1 MELPAGLPLAQDLLG
16 ERPLSFF
23 GLTAR
28 QRYGRLRGE
37 NDTRDE
43 WIAREN
49 MEFKSLETGE
59 SGSPDS
65 LFQMPSHSSSLVR
78 GEVVT

>member
-1 MELPAGLPLAQDLLG
+1 MELPAGLPLVQDLLG
-16 ERPLSFF
+16 ERPLL
-23 GLTAR
+23 GLIAR

-43 WIAREN
+43 WIARLN
-49 MEFKSLETGE
+49 MEFKSLQTAE
-59 SGSPDS
+59 SGSPDN
-65 LFQMPSHSSSLVR
+65 LLQMASHSSSLLR

>member
-1 MELPAGLPLAQDLLG
+1 MAQDLLG

-28 QRYGRLRGE
+28 QIYGKLRGE

-49 MEFKSLETGE
+49 MEFKSLETAE
-59 SGSPDS
+59 SGSPDN
-65 LFQMPSHSSSLVR
+65 LIQMASHSSSLLR

>member
-1 MELPAGLPLAQDLLG
+1 MAQDLLG

-28 QRYGRLRGE
+28 QIYGKLRGE

-49 MEFKSLETGE
+49 MEFKSLETTE
-59 SGSPDS
+59 SGSPDN
-65 LFQMPSHSSSLVR
+65 LIQMAIHSSSLVR